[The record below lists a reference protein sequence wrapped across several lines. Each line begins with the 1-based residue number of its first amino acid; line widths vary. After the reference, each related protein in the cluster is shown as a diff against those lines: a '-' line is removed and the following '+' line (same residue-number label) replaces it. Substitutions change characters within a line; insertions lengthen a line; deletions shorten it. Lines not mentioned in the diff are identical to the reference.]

1 MLSFAILD
9 RRRKVATP
17 KSFNKFGVN
26 NRLDLALFDAEHQL
40 KTNHGTRPVCDGELF
55 PDSCNVDKR
64 PPLNITRFA
73 IKGPYAND
81 FGQTNNCGNSVAT
94 GANFSMAVLFTPS
107 TTGARMATLS
117 ITDTASGSQTVSLS
131 GTGTVPAA
139 GLSRTN
145 LSFASQ
151 SVGTTST
158 AQTTTLG
165 NSGNATST
173 IRKFSVPADVV
184 QWA

>member
-1 MLSFAILD
+1 M
-9 RRRKVATP
+9 
-17 KSFNKFGVN
+17 
-26 NRLDLALFDAEHQL
+26 
-40 KTNHGTRPVCDGELF
+40 
-55 PDSCNVDKR
+55 
-64 PPLNITRFA
+64 NITRFA

-131 GTGTVPAA
+131 GTGTIPAA

-165 NSGNATST
+165 NSGNATSNYKGVLSSRRCSPVG
-173 IRKFSVPADVV
+173 IACEGYSPSASNLSVSRNWTTLGNAMSQVDTGTFGQGSMAPMGHCQNV
-184 QWA
+184 